1 MDVLQNPKYSYLAGK
16 QAFYFKIFKVLFY
29 YYSRIVFTLYAPL
42 KVFGR
47 ENLPDKSFIFCSN
60 HNSHMDVAV
69 LAASA
74 KKNFNHFGMLAA
86 RDYWFDSWIKRTL
99 VNTVMNLVPV
109 DRKSS
114 KIRKLSIDDTI
125 RRCRSFMDYGQRSLI
140 MFPEGT
146 RGEPGKILPF
156 KKGAATFS
164 IKLDK
169 PILPAV
175 IYGSH
180 KIWPRGKIFF
190 GLPTKIHVY
199 ILDPIYPSSFLERAN
214 PSEEEVGE
222 AIEKITLQLEKQIKE
237 KASLLYE

>member
-1 MDVLQNPKYSYLAGK
+1 
-16 QAFYFKIFKVLFY
+16 
-29 YYSRIVFTLYAPL
+29 
-42 KVFGR
+42 
-47 ENLPDKSFIFCSN
+47 
-60 HNSHMDVAV
+60 
-69 LAASA
+69 
-74 KKNFNHFGMLAA
+74 
-86 RDYWFDSWIKRTL
+86 
-99 VNTVMNLVPV
+99 MNLVPV
-109 DRKSS
+109 ERKSS

-125 RRCRSFMDYGQRSLI
+125 SLCRSFMDYGQRSLI

-199 ILDPIYPSSFLERAN
+199 ILDPIYPSSFLERAT
-214 PSEEEVGE
+214 PLKKKLV
-222 AIEKITLQLEKQIKE
+222 KQLRK
-237 KASLLYE
+237 SLFNLRNR